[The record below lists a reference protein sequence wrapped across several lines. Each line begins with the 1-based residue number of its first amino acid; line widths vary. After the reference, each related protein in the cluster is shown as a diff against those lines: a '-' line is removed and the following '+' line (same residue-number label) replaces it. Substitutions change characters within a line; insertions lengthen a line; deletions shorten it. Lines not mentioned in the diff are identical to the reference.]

1 MSLMTVDP
9 WRSIDRVETD
19 MKRFLNNFGNGFSSA
34 LSFDGMYVPR
44 ADIFEDNE
52 NLYITAELPGMVKG
66 DVKVSVAD
74 HTLTIQGK
82 KERRE
87 EKKDKNFHQIERSFG
102 EFVREFS
109 LPEACKEE
117 KVQANFQDG
126 LLEITVPKEKSEK
139 FKEKVK
145 EIPINSGKRT
155 LVTT

>member
-1 MSLMTVDP
+1 MSLITFDP
-9 WRSIDRVETD
+9 WRSMDRVETD
-19 MKRFLNNFGNGFSSA
+19 MKRFLNGFGNGFSST
-34 LSFDGMYVPR
+34 LNFDGMYTPR

-52 NLYITAELPGMVKG
+52 NFYITAELPGMVKS

-102 EFVREFS
+102 EFVREFG
-109 LPEACKEE
+109 LPEVCKED

-126 LLEITVPKEKSEK
+126 LLEITIPKEKTEK
-139 FKEKVK
+139 LKEKVK
-145 EIPINSGKRT
+145 EIPINTGKKAF
-155 LVTT
+155 VVA